1 MDVAI
6 GVKVSLAE
14 CGCIRG
20 IQVIEF
26 LREKEGLDVGW
37 RSGEVHLNFLLR
49 ALFFDF
55 RQLFGNV
62 LRGQGEGGGEDG

>member
-1 MDVAI
+1 M
-6 GVKVSLAE
+6 E
-14 CGCIRG
+14 ERRG
-20 IQVIEF
+20 ALELV
-26 LREKEGLDVGW
+26 
-37 RSGEVHLNFLLR
+37 LLR